1 MTIAEKPGIQVSTD
15 GQVAIVTMMRPPH
28 NTVSLEVARDLA
40 DTFEELDSTSD
51 IRSLVLAAEGKSFC
65 AGADLSNAF
74 QNVEESIAS
83 TKRFYNEVVRLH
95 ANRKPIVA
103 AVQGPAIGAGVGM
116 TLIADFRIASP
127 EARFAANFVK
137 LGFHPGYGLTH
148 TLPNVIGAQNA
159 RMLLLTGRRLKAEEA
174 LTIGLVDRVVDAAE
188 LRAAAVALAAEI
200 AENAPLAVQST
211 RATLRGSLAESVR
224 RQLEH
229 EFARQTELMTTADF
243 AEGVAAVRERRPG
256 KFVGR

>member
-1 MTIAEKPGIQVSTD
+1 MTVTEKPGIQVSID
-15 GQVAIVTMMRPPH
+15 GYVALVTMIRPPH

-40 DTFEELDSTSD
+40 DTFEELDGVND
-51 IRSLVLAAEGKSFC
+51 VRSIVLAAEGKSFC

-74 QNVEESIAS
+74 QDVEESVAS
-83 TKRFYNEVVRLH
+83 TKRFYDEVVRLH
-95 ANRKPIVA
+95 TNQKPVVA

-127 EARFAANFVK
+127 EARFATNFVK

-148 TLPNVIGAQNA
+148 TLPALVGAQNA
-159 RMLLLTGRRLKAEEA
+159 RMMLLTGRRLKAEEA
-174 LTIGLVDRVVDAAE
+174 LAIGLVDHVVE
-188 LRAAAVALAAEI
+188 QSHLRAAAIALAAEI

-211 RATLRGSLAESVR
+211 RATLRAGLASSVR
-224 RQLEH
+224 RQLDH
-229 EFARQTELMTTADF
+229 EFSRQTELMKTADF
-243 AEGVAAVRERRPG
+243 AEGVASVRERRPG